1 MKAKGFVK
9 CFFSR
14 HCIIDTSESIVSGI
28 MHDERNFLCKCQ
40 RCGLYVMHDGAISGL
55 TSRFMSEKEAFRIKR
70 DFENTFEHLRKGA
83 EQ

>member
-28 MHDERNFLCKCQ
+28 MHDERNFLCQCQ

-55 TSRFMSEKEAFRIKR
+55 TIRFMSEKEAFRIKR
-70 DFENTFEHLRKGA
+70 DFENTFKHLRKGA
-83 EQ
+83 E